1 MGPLKLAMRRYLR
14 SCVFV
19 NAKVSVYIAWKHEDV
34 VHKRNERAERGAMF
48 TITSLFTNGG
58 RATYAT

>member
-1 MGPLKLAMRRYLR
+1 LGPLKLAMRRYLR

-19 NAKVSVYIAWKHEDV
+19 NAKVSVYIEL
-34 VHKRNERAERGAMF
+34 VHQRNERAERGAMF

-58 RATYAT
+58 RYARWKESRT